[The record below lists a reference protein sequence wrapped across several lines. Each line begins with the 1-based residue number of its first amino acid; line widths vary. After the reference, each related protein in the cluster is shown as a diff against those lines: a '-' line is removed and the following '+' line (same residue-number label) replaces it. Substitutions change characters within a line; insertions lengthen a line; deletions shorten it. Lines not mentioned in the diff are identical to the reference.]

1 MSDPQAATA
10 AKHTERLA
18 LLEEIADWA
27 AKTRTA
33 QKAYF
38 RYRSQRDLH
47 WSKSCEQV
55 LDQKLARLA
64 ALEQPEQPRL
74 F

>member
-1 MSDPQAATA
+1 MSDTQTAPA
-10 AKHTERLA
+10 AKRPERIP

-38 RYRSQRDLH
+38 RYRSQRDLY